1 MKIITSLLLGLFSIT
16 AFSQENIRLVWL
28 VASNNTFEG
37 DCEKR
42 YLLADNVSLRSG
54 PSKDSK
60 VIASLPIGT
69 ELVLYEASQE
79 MYVSSGIESQ
89 WYKTKHNGKEGW
101 IWGGLLASYS
111 LGSNADP
118 SVKFLGGLIGEKF
131 DEEWGAN
138 RRIYQIRAVR
148 DGKEIDRIDL
158 LTFGHTFSQL
168 TNVGNR
174 GVDVDDILYLHVPC
188 DEGCGCYTGDIVVFW
203 NEGKFNHVADLIG
216 SADAYYSTS
225 VGFIFPSEMEGK
237 AGYIIKRLNDYDD
250 SEELFEKGVILR
262 YIEDS
267 YWIWDGTKL
276 VDSGLPVDRE
286 EAEVEVG
293 Y

>member
-1 MKIITSLLLGLFSIT
+1 MKIITSFLLCLFSIT
-16 AFSQENIRLVWL
+16 AFSQENIRLVW
-28 VASNNTFEG
+28 VVTSNYTFEG

-42 YLLADNVSLRSG
+42 YLLADNVSLRDA
-54 PSKDSK
+54 PSTDGK
-60 VIASLPIGT
+60 VIASLPIGA

-111 LGSNADP
+111 SGSNADP
-118 SVKFLGGLIGEKF
+118 SVKFLGGIARTTF
-131 DEEWGAN
+131 DVEWGYDK
-138 RRIYQIRAVR
+138 RVYQIRAVR
-148 DGKEIDRIDL
+148 DGKELDRIDL
-158 LTFGHTFSQL
+158 LTFGLTFSQL
-168 TNVGNR
+168 SNIGNR
-174 GVDVDDILYLHVPC
+174 GIDVDDILYLHVPC
-188 DEGCGCYTGDIVVFW
+188 DEGCGCSTGDIVVFW
-203 NEGKFNHVADLIG
+203 NEGKFNHVADLI
-216 SADAYYSTS
+216 STADADYSTN

-237 AGYIIKRLNDYDD
+237 EGYIIKRLNDYDD
-250 SEELFEKGVILR
+250 PEELYERGFILR